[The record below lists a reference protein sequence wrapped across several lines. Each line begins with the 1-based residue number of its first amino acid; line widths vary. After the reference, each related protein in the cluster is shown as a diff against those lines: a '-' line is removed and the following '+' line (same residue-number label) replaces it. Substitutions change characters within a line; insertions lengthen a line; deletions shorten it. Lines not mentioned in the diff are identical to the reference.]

1 MYINFYHVS
10 TISQNYHGGQQS
22 NLEQDQTSFSP
33 SLSNLGPGY
42 FPNPKL
48 FCFFFFFPVFV
59 FPKELISSS
68 IHWLGVDTSPD
79 Y

>member
-10 TISQNYHGGQQS
+10 TISQKSQEGQQS
-22 NLEQDQTSFSP
+22 NLEQNQAPFSP
-33 SLSNLGPGY
+33 SLSNSGPGY
-42 FPNPKL
+42 FPNPKFIFVSC
-48 FCFFFFFPVFV
+48 FCFPLRI
-59 FPKELISSS
+59 PPA